1 MSSLHVLMSLMK
13 KLTLNVTIV
22 LKQRRTELCCPVT
35 WRILELVLNRLAL
48 TPQPRLS
55 STRRENLS
63 WPRLREILKKLTFL
77 MKELWQHLDKN
88 TTMECL
94 SLESRLTQSIRTRQ
108 SLRKTRLVWRE
119 TLLRQE
125 QVLKKP
131 CAIEPTWRRTA
142 R

>member
-1 MSSLHVLMSLMK
+1 MK
-13 KLTLNVTIV
+13 SILNVTIV
-22 LKQRRTELCCPVT
+22 LKQRKTELCCLVT
-35 WRILELVLNRLAL
+35 WRILELVLNRLVL

-77 MKELWQHLDKN
+77 MKELWQHLDKS
-88 TTMECL
+88 TTME
-94 SLESRLTQSIRTRQ
+94 

-125 QVLKKP
+125 QVLKRP
-131 CAIEPTWRRTA
+131 CVIEPTWR
-142 R
+142 